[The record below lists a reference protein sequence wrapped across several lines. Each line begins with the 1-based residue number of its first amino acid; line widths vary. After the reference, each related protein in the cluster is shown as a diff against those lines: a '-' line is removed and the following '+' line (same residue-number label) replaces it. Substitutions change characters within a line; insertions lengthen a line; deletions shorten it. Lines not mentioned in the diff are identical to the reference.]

1 MTRAK
6 RLSMAAL
13 AALLLLWGLGAA
25 PALAA
30 DFVNYTDD
38 PLGFACQVPGDWPPP
53 RSKPPATL
61 IFAGPQGTEQYYTT
75 INAQL
80 VHNPASNLE
89 AQAQEFLGQ
98 IGNNPQYRLL
108 ARQTGSLAGQRGV
121 RLLVEYQLPG
131 SSQVFRQEQFV
142 ADRAP
147 YYFWLAYTAPVDL
160 FDKHQALMAR
170 AVSSLSFL
178 PLRGAQAP
186 APAGPPPAPPG
197 QPPQPASQTPAP
209 LGQPPAPTG
218 QAPPAGQEPQ
228 VYDLRMATG
237 IGEQGPT
244 GVSQVFAPETQ
255 RIYVWFRF
263 RGLPAGS
270 ELRSEWFFSDHGQMK
285 KLTETATKVQDPA
298 IAWGQFNLSINPGS
312 KFPAGQYRVDIY
324 LGRQLQGS
332 AFFQVR

>member
-6 RLSMAAL
+6 RMSMAAL
-13 AALLLLWGLGAA
+13 VALLLLVGLGAA

-30 DFVNYTDD
+30 EFANYSNEA
-38 PLGFACQVPGDWPPP
+38 LGFACQVPGHWPPP
-53 RSKPPATL
+53 STKPPATY
-61 IFAGPQGTEQYYTT
+61 IFAGPQGSEEYYTT
-75 INAQL
+75 LNAQL
-80 VHNPASNLE
+80 VHNPASTLE
-89 AQAQEFLGQ
+89 VQAQEFLGQ

-108 ARQTGSLAGQRGV
+108 ARQTGTLAGKRGV

-142 ADRAP
+142 ANRAP

-160 FDKHQALMAR
+160 FDRHHALMAR
-170 AVSSLSFL
+170 AVASLTFL
-178 PLRGAQAP
+178 PLGGAQGAS
-186 APAGPPPAPPG
+186 PPG
-197 QPPQPASQTPAP
+197 QPPAAPSQAPAP
-209 LGQPPAPTG
+209 LGQPPAPAG

-228 VYDLRMATG
+228 VYDLRVATG

-244 GVSQVFAPETQ
+244 GVSQAFAPDTP
-255 RIYVWFRF
+255 RIYVWFRL
-263 RGLPAGS
+263 RGLPAGT
-270 ELRSEWFFSDHGQMK
+270 ELRSEWYFGEQGKMQK
-285 KLTETATKVQDPA
+285 AAETTTKVQDPA
-298 IAWGQFNLSINPGS
+298 ITWGQFNLSINPDS

>member
-6 RLSMAAL
+6 RLHLGAL
-13 AALLLLWGLGAA
+13 VALLMLVGLGAS

-30 DFVNYTDD
+30 DFVTHSDA
-38 PLGFACQVPGDWPPP
+38 PLGFACQVPAHWPPP

-61 IFAGPQGTEQYYTT
+61 IFAGPQDSEQHYTT

-80 VHNPASNLE
+80 VHNPSSSLE

-98 IGNNPQYRLL
+98 ISNNQQYRLL
-108 ARQTGSLAGQRGV
+108 ARQTGTLAGQRGV
-121 RLLVEYQLPG
+121 RMLVEYQLPG

-160 FDKHQALMAR
+160 FDKHQALMAQ
-170 AVSSLSFL
+170 AVTSLSFL
-178 PLRGAQAP
+178 PLRGSQAP
-186 APAGPPPAPPG
+186 APAG
-197 QPPQPASQTPAP
+197 QPPQPA
-209 LGQPPAPTG
+209 GPPAV
-218 QAPPAGQEPQ
+218 QAPPGGQEPL

-244 GVSQVFAPETQ
+244 GVTQVFAPDTQ

-263 RGLPAGS
+263 RGLAAGT
-270 ELRSEWFFSDHGQMK
+270 ELRSEWYFGEQGRMQK
-285 KLTETATKVQDPA
+285 AAETTTKVQDPA
-298 IAWGQFNLSINPGS
+298 ITWGQFNLSINPGS
-312 KFPAGQYRVDIY
+312 KFPPGQYRVDIY
-324 LGRQLQGS
+324 LGRQLQDS

>member
-1 MTRAK
+1 MMRVN
-6 RLSMAAL
+6 RLLRGAL
-13 AALLLLWGLGAA
+13 AALLILLGLVAA
-25 PALAA
+25 PALAV
-30 DFVNYTDD
+30 DFVNYSDEA
-38 PLGFACQVPGDWPPP
+38 LGFTCQVPANWPPP

-80 VHNPASNLE
+80 VHNPASNLA

-98 IGNNPQYRLL
+98 IGTNPQYRLL
-108 ARQTGSLAGQRGV
+108 ARQTGTLAGKRGV
-121 RLLVEYQLPG
+121 RMLVEYQLPG
-131 SSQVFRQEQFV
+131 SGQVFRQEQFV

-170 AVSSLSFL
+170 AVASLSYL
-178 PLRGAQAP
+178 PLRGAP
-186 APAGPPPAPPG
+186 APSGPPPAPLG
-197 QPPQPASQTPAP
+197 QPPQPASQAPVP

-244 GVSQVFAPETQ
+244 GVSQVFAPDTQ
-255 RIYVWFRF
+255 RIHVWFRF
-263 RGLPAGS
+263 RGLAAGT
-270 ELRSEWFFSDHGQMK
+270 ELRSEWYFGEQGKMQK
-285 KLTETATKVQDPA
+285 AAETTTKVQDPA
-298 IAWGQFNLSINPGS
+298 ITWGQFNLSINPGS
-312 KFPAGQYRVDIY
+312 KFPVGQYRVDIY